1 MTAINC
7 YALKDRAV
15 MMTDG
20 AFYDDQG
27 VVYGVEKKAV
37 SITGMSAV
45 AAMRGDLELTRKIL
59 LGLPTYGTFDNLR
72 ALIEADMKE
81 WLKDYG
87 DFLSADPWWSFDI
100 SIVGW
105 SEAEQRS
112 KILTLEFD
120 GELEVERVED
130 FTLRHWPLD
139 VAREYLAA
147 LECLPGRDFGLHNF
161 DPRFHGVEV
170 MQAQRLRK
178 MSIDDGG
185 DELNIVGGNILLSEA
200 GPQGVTQ
207 KVIHE
212 WPDVIGETIQPGSF
226 AHAVEAGRRRRAT
239 WIKNRPAEG
248 VDLSKLNRQQRRA
261 LLKRSGGRAA

>member
-120 GELEVERVED
+120 GELEVDESKTSR
-130 FTLRHWPLD
+130 FAT
-139 VAREYLAA
+139 
-147 LECLPGRDFGLHNF
+147 GRL
-161 DPRFHGVEV
+161 
-170 MQAQRLRK
+170 
-178 MSIDDGG
+178 MS
-185 DELNIVGGNILLSEA
+185 LGNIWQRSNAFRGGTLVFIIS
-200 GPQGVTQ
+200 T
-207 KVIHE
+207 
-212 WPDVIGETIQPGSF
+212 
-226 AHAVEAGRRRRAT
+226 RAFT
-239 WIKNRPAEG
+239 A
-248 VDLSKLNRQQRRA
+248 SK
-261 LLKRSGGRAA
+261 